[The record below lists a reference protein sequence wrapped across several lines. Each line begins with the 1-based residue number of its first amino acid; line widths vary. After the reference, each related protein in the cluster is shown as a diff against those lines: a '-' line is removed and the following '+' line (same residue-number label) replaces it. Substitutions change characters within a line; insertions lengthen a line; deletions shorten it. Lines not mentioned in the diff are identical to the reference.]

1 MRTFNGI
8 DEVVAATGE
17 HLGYSDWHEVTQ
29 QQVDLFAE
37 ATGDHQWIHVDPERA
52 ARETPFGGTIA
63 HGYLTLS
70 LIPGLLP
77 EVYEVRGVTMGMN
90 YGANKIRFLTP
101 VRVGSRVRVGIQLQ
115 ETSQTKAGLQMV
127 LAMTV
132 EIEGADKPACVAE
145 VVYLL
150 VP

>member
-17 HLGYSDWHEVTQ
+17 HLGHSDWHEVTQ
-29 QQVDLFAE
+29 AQVDQFAE

-52 ARETPFGGTIA
+52 ARETPFGGSIA

-77 EVYEVRGVTMGMN
+77 EVYEVQGLTMGMN

-101 VRVGSRVRVGIQLQ
+101 VRVGARVRVGIQLQ